1 MGQEVVMTKKR
12 LKSHLKELENQRN
25 QTEAQYQQILGAISV
40 TSKYIDDFDAE
51 PVPDAEKEKK

>member
-12 LKSHLKELENQRN
+12 LKSHLKELENQKI

-51 PVPDAEKEKK
+51 PVSDAEKEKK